1 MKKNSEA
8 KIDDI
13 EKTVESKIISIFDK
27 VDDLDDKKNTKVIS
41 VDLDR
46 KFDFLRKYSDN
57 KVSTDLIEYLI
68 DRIDKIKKYEKVV
81 IRLNKRCELD
91 VNAIKIIKEGLKE
104 EYKKSIQLRDENNL
118 KQLWFLLMGAF
129 IIFLSTK
136 VPEDLFW
143 KEVLVII
150 GWVPIW
156 EMFEVELFPDA
167 KERKRRRAIKRLLK
181 CQIVERTVVNEKV
194 EQIQISKTED
204 AV

>member
-91 VNAIKIIKEGLKE
+91 VNAIKIIKEGLRE

-156 EMFEVELFPDA
+156 EMFEVELFPDT
-167 KERKRRRAIKRLLK
+167 KERKRRKAIKRLLK

-194 EQIQISKTED
+194 EQIQITKTED
-204 AV
+204 VV

>member
-1 MKKNSEA
+1 MKKNSEI
-8 KIDDI
+8 KIEDI
-13 EKTVESKIISIFDK
+13 EKKVESKIVSIFDK

-46 KFDFLRKYSDN
+46 KFDFLRKYGDN
-57 KVSTDLIEYLI
+57 KVSIDLIEYLI
-68 DRIDKIKKYEKVV
+68 DRIDKINKYEKVV

-104 EYKKSIQLRDENNL
+104 EYNKSLRIRDENNL
-118 KQLWFLLMGAF
+118 KQLWFLLMGVF

-136 VPEDLFW
+136 VPENLFW

-167 KERKRRRAIKRLLK
+167 KERKRRKAMKRLLK
-181 CQIVERTVVNEKV
+181 CQIVERTVVNEKI

>member
-1 MKKNSEA
+1 MKKNRET
-8 KIDDI
+8 KIEDI
-13 EKTVESKIISIFDK
+13 EKTVESKIISIFDN
-27 VDDLDDKKNTKVIS
+27 VDDLDNKKNTKVIN

-68 DRIDKIKKYEKVV
+68 DRIDKINKYEKVV

-167 KERKRRRAIKRLLK
+167 KERKRRKAIKRLLK
-181 CQIVERTVVNEKV
+181 CQIVERTVINEKV
-194 EQIQISKTED
+194 EQIQITKTED
-204 AV
+204 VV

>member
-1 MKKNSEA
+1 MKKNRET
-8 KIDDI
+8 KIEDI
-13 EKTVESKIISIFDK
+13 EKTVESKIISIFDN
-27 VDDLDDKKNTKVIS
+27 VDDLDNKKNTKVIN

-68 DRIDKIKKYEKVV
+68 DRIDKINKYEKVV

-167 KERKRRRAIKRLLK
+167 EERKRRKAIKRLLK
-181 CQIVERTVVNEKV
+181 CQIVERTVINEKV
-194 EQIQISKTED
+194 EQIQITKTED
-204 AV
+204 VV

>member
-57 KVSTDLIEYLI
+57 NVSTDLIEYLI

>member
-1 MKKNSEA
+1 MKKNRET
-8 KIDDI
+8 KIEDI
-13 EKTVESKIISIFDK
+13 EKTVESKIISIFDN
-27 VDDLDDKKNTKVIS
+27 VDDLDNKKNTKVIN

-68 DRIDKIKKYEKVV
+68 DRIDKINKYEKVV

>member
-1 MKKNSEA
+1 MKKNSEL
-8 KIDDI
+8 KIEDI
-13 EKTVESKIISIFDK
+13 EKKVESKIVSIFDK
-27 VDDLDDKKNTKVIS
+27 VDDLDEKKNTKVIS

-57 KVSTDLIEYLI
+57 KVSIDLIEYLI
-68 DRIDKIKKYEKVV
+68 DRIDKINKYEKVV
-81 IRLNKRCELD
+81 IRLNKRCELE

-104 EYKKSIQLRDENNL
+104 EYNKSLRIRDENNL
-118 KQLWFLLMGAF
+118 KQLWFLLMVVF

-136 VPEDLFW
+136 VPENLFW

-167 KERKRRRAIKRLLK
+167 KERKRRKAIKRLLK
-181 CQIVERTVVNEKV
+181 CQIVERTVVNEKI
-194 EQIQISKTED
+194 EQIEISKTED
-204 AV
+204 VV

>member
-13 EKTVESKIISIFDK
+13 EKTVESKIISIFDN
-27 VDDLDDKKNTKVIS
+27 VDDLDNKKNTKVIN

-68 DRIDKIKKYEKVV
+68 DRIDKINKYEKVV

>member
-1 MKKNSEA
+1 MKKNSEI
-8 KIDDI
+8 KIEDI
-13 EKTVESKIISIFDK
+13 EKKVESKIVSIFDK

-46 KFDFLRKYSDN
+46 KFDFLRKYGDN
-57 KVSTDLIEYLI
+57 KVSIDLIEYLI
-68 DRIDKIKKYEKVV
+68 DRIDKINKYEKVV

-104 EYKKSIQLRDENNL
+104 EYNKSLRIRDENNL
-118 KQLWFLLMGAF
+118 KQLWFLLMGVF

-136 VPEDLFW
+136 VPENLFW

-167 KERKRRRAIKRLLK
+167 KERKRRKAMKRLLK
-181 CQIVERTVVNEKV
+181 CQIVERTVVNEKI
-194 EQIQISKTED
+194 EQIEISKTED
-204 AV
+204 VV

>member
-1 MKKNSEA
+1 MKKNRET
-8 KIDDI
+8 KIEDI
-13 EKTVESKIISIFDK
+13 EKTVESKIISIFDN
-27 VDDLDDKKNTKVIS
+27 VDDLDNKKNTKVIN

-167 KERKRRRAIKRLLK
+167 EERKRRKAIKRLLK
-181 CQIVERTVVNEKV
+181 CQIVERTVINEKV
-194 EQIQISKTED
+194 EQIQITKTED
-204 AV
+204 VV

>member
-1 MKKNSEA
+1 MKKNRET
-8 KIDDI
+8 KIEDI

-68 DRIDKIKKYEKVV
+68 DRIDKINKYEKVV

-194 EQIQISKTED
+194 EQIRISKTED

>member
-1 MKKNSEA
+1 MEERN
-8 KIDDI
+8 
-13 EKTVESKIISIFDK
+13 
-27 VDDLDDKKNTKVIS
+27 LD
-41 VDLDR
+41 
-46 KFDFLRKYSDN
+46 
-57 KVSTDLIEYLI
+57 
-68 DRIDKIKKYEKVV
+68 KVV

-104 EYKKSIQLRDENNL
+104 EYNKSLRIRDENNL
-118 KQLWFLLMGAF
+118 KQLWFLLMGVF

-136 VPEDLFW
+136 VPENLFW

-167 KERKRRRAIKRLLK
+167 KERKRRKAMKRLLK
-181 CQIVERTVVNEKV
+181 CQIVERTVVNEKI

>member
-1 MKKNSEA
+1 MKKNRET
-8 KIDDI
+8 KIEDI
-13 EKTVESKIISIFDK
+13 EKTVESKIISIFDN
-27 VDDLDDKKNTKVIS
+27 VDDLDNKKNTKVIN

-68 DRIDKIKKYEKVV
+68 DRIDKINKYEKVV

-104 EYKKSIQLRDENNL
+104 EYNKSLRIRDENNL

-167 KERKRRRAIKRLLK
+167 EERKRRKAIKRLLK
-181 CQIVERTVVNEKV
+181 CQIVERTVINEKV
-194 EQIQISKTED
+194 EQIQITKTED
-204 AV
+204 VV

>member
-1 MKKNSEA
+1 MKKNSEE

-27 VDDLDDKKNTKVIS
+27 VDDLDDKKNIKVIS
-41 VDLDR
+41 VVLDR

-68 DRIDKIKKYEKVV
+68 DIIDKINKYEKVV

-91 VNAIKIIKEGLKE
+91 VNSIKIIKEGLKE

-167 KERKRRRAIKRLLK
+167 KERKRRKAIKRLLK
-181 CQIVERTVVNEKV
+181 CQIVERTVINEKV
-194 EQIQISKTED
+194 EQIQISKAED
-204 AV
+204 VV

>member
-1 MKKNSEA
+1 MKKNRET
-8 KIDDI
+8 KIEDI
-13 EKTVESKIISIFDK
+13 EKTVESKIISIFDN
-27 VDDLDDKKNTKVIS
+27 VDDLDNKKNTKVIN

-68 DRIDKIKKYEKVV
+68 DRIDKINKYEKVV

-167 KERKRRRAIKRLLK
+167 EERKRRRAIKRLLK

>member
-1 MKKNSEA
+1 MKKNSEE

-27 VDDLDDKKNTKVIS
+27 VDDLDDKKNIKVIS

-68 DRIDKIKKYEKVV
+68 DRIDKINKYEKVV

-91 VNAIKIIKEGLKE
+91 VNSIKIIKEGLKE

-167 KERKRRRAIKRLLK
+167 KERKRRKAIKRLLK
-181 CQIVERTVVNEKV
+181 CQIVERTVINEKV
-194 EQIQISKTED
+194 EQIQISKAED
-204 AV
+204 VV

>member
-27 VDDLDDKKNTKVIS
+27 VDDLDDKKNIKVIS

-129 IIFLSTK
+129 IVFLSTK

-167 KERKRRRAIKRLLK
+167 KERKRRKAIKRLLK

>member
-68 DRIDKIKKYEKVV
+68 DRIDKINKYEKVV

-167 KERKRRRAIKRLLK
+167 EERKRRKAIKRLLK
-181 CQIVERTVVNEKV
+181 CQIVERTVINEKV
-194 EQIQISKTED
+194 EQIQITKTED
-204 AV
+204 VV

>member
-13 EKTVESKIISIFDK
+13 EKTVESKIISIFDN
-27 VDDLDDKKNTKVIS
+27 VDDLDNKKNTKVIN

-68 DRIDKIKKYEKVV
+68 DRIDKINKYEKVV

-167 KERKRRRAIKRLLK
+167 EERKRRKAIKRLLK
-181 CQIVERTVVNEKV
+181 CQIVERTVINEKV
-194 EQIQISKTED
+194 EQIQITKTED
-204 AV
+204 VV

>member
-1 MKKNSEA
+1 MKKNSEE

-204 AV
+204 VV

>member
-1 MKKNSEA
+1 MKKNSEE

-68 DRIDKIKKYEKVV
+68 DRIDKINKYEKVV

-167 KERKRRRAIKRLLK
+167 KERKRRKAIKRLLK
-181 CQIVERTVVNEKV
+181 CQIVERTVVNEKI

-204 AV
+204 VV

>member
-1 MKKNSEA
+1 MKKNSEI
-8 KIDDI
+8 KIEDI
-13 EKTVESKIISIFDK
+13 EKKVESKIVSIFDK

-57 KVSTDLIEYLI
+57 KVSIDLIEYLI
-68 DRIDKIKKYEKVV
+68 DRIDKINKYEKVV

-104 EYKKSIQLRDENNL
+104 EYNKSLRIRDENNL
-118 KQLWFLLMGAF
+118 KQLWFLLMGIF

-136 VPEDLFW
+136 VPENLFW

-167 KERKRRRAIKRLLK
+167 KERKRRKAMKRLLK
-181 CQIVERTVVNEKV
+181 CQIVERTVVNEKI

-204 AV
+204 VV

>member
-1 MKKNSEA
+1 MKKNRET
-8 KIDDI
+8 KIEDI
-13 EKTVESKIISIFDK
+13 EKTVESKIISIFDN
-27 VDDLDDKKNTKVIS
+27 VDDLDNKKNTKVIN

>member
-1 MKKNSEA
+1 MKKNRET
-8 KIDDI
+8 KIEDI
-13 EKTVESKIISIFDK
+13 EKTVESKIISIFDN
-27 VDDLDDKKNTKVIS
+27 VDDLDNKKNTKVIN

-46 KFDFLRKYSDN
+46 KFDFLRKYSDI
-57 KVSTDLIEYLI
+57 KLSTDLIEYLI
-68 DRIDKIKKYEKVV
+68 DRIDKINKYEKVV

>member
-1 MKKNSEA
+1 MKKNRET
-8 KIDDI
+8 KIEDI
-13 EKTVESKIISIFDK
+13 EKTVESKIISIFDN
-27 VDDLDDKKNTKVIS
+27 VDDLDNKKNTKVIN
-41 VDLDR
+41 VDLDC

-68 DRIDKIKKYEKVV
+68 DRIDKINKYEKVV

-143 KEVLVII
+143 KEVLIII

-167 KERKRRRAIKRLLK
+167 KERKRRKAIKRLLK

-204 AV
+204 VV

>member
-1 MKKNSEA
+1 MKKNSEE

-27 VDDLDDKKNTKVIS
+27 VDDLEDKKNTEVIS

-68 DRIDKIKKYEKVV
+68 DRIDKINKYEKVV

-167 KERKRRRAIKRLLK
+167 KERKRRKAIKRLLK
-181 CQIVERTVVNEKV
+181 CQIVERTVVNEKI

-204 AV
+204 VV

>member
-1 MKKNSEA
+1 MKKNSEI
-8 KIDDI
+8 KIEDI
-13 EKTVESKIISIFDK
+13 EKKVESKIVSIFDK

-57 KVSTDLIEYLI
+57 KVSIDLIEYLI
-68 DRIDKIKKYEKVV
+68 DRIDKINKYEKVV

-104 EYKKSIQLRDENNL
+104 EYNKILRIRDENNL
-118 KQLWFLLMGAF
+118 KQLWFLLMGVF

-136 VPEDLFW
+136 VPENLFW

-167 KERKRRRAIKRLLK
+167 KERKRRKAMKRLLK
-181 CQIVERTVVNEKV
+181 CQIVERTVVNEKI
-194 EQIQISKTED
+194 EQIEISKTED
-204 AV
+204 VV